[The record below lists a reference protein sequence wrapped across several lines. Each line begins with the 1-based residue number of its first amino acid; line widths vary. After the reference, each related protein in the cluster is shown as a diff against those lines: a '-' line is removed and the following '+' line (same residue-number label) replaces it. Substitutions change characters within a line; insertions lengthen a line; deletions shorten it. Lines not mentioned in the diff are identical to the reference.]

1 MSILCLGPKGSGKT
15 LLLNTLQDP
24 DSVNEN
30 THSIPSIGT
39 NIFTI
44 KLPIKETEGKK
55 KANAKQY
62 VQIRELG
69 GTMAPMWKNYYDDVE
84 KIMYVIDTSNLC
96 QISAAGK
103 SFIFQIVS
111 NRETYVEHFLGV
123 LLYSILSEPRL
134 QKVKIIIILTKMDFS
149 YRQMRNEALLMMQM
163 RELEK
168 QVTQK
173 LTIMQASAIS
183 NEGIDEIF
191 DWLMK

>member
-103 SFIFQIVS
+103 KS
-111 NRETYVEHFLGV
+111 H
-123 LLYSILSEPRL
+123 
-134 QKVKIIIILTKMDFS
+134 
-149 YRQMRNEALLMMQM
+149 
-163 RELEK
+163 
-168 QVTQK
+168 
-173 LTIMQASAIS
+173 IS
-183 NEGIDEIF
+183 NCYQKHTFNFFRRFTVLNFIGATLAKGQNHNNPDKNGLF
-191 DWLMK
+191 VSSNAK

>member
-44 KLPIKETEGKK
+44 KLPVKEPEGKK

-69 GTMAPMWKNYYDDVE
+69 GTMAPMWKNYYDDVD

-96 QISAAGK
+96 QISAAGETF
-103 SFIFQIVS
+103 SLS
-111 NRETYVEHFLGV
+111 REH
-123 LLYSILSEPRL
+123 
-134 QKVKIIIILTKMDFS
+134 
-149 YRQMRNEALLMMQM
+149 
-163 RELEK
+163 
-168 QVTQK
+168 
-173 LTIMQASAIS
+173 IS
-183 NEGIDEIF
+183 C
-191 DWLMK
+191 